1 MMNKELE
8 LTPAAKAIV
17 VEISE
22 ALQRFFA
29 TGETWSIFTNKMAL
43 TPEERQLIRDFLGQG
58 SIKINLPDSGEPA
71 EWMESGIAGVWYG
84 VFYDHSHNP
93 ILETIEIGAFPQVPS
108 AQREDI
114 RLGIEKIKQ
123 ELL

>member
-1 MMNKELE
+1 MDNNQLPVKV
-8 LTPAAKAIV
+8 KAVLI
-17 VEISE
+17 EIKE
-22 ALQRFFA
+22 ALFRFQE
-29 TGETWSIFTNKMAL
+29 TGQPWTLFIDKMAL
-43 TPEERQLIRDFLGQG
+43 AFEERKAIRDFLGQG